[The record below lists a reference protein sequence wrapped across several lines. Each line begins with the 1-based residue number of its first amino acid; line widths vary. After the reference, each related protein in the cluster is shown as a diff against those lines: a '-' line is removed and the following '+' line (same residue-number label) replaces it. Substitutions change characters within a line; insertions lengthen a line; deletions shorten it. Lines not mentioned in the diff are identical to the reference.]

1 MLKKLRAKYYPE
13 NNEGLQTR
21 AREIYQ
27 NLCKEKNDNRVVN
40 DTKISQRKKNKSLLS
55 IDKNIL
61 E

>member
-1 MLKKLRAKYYPE
+1 MLKNLRAKYYPE

-27 NLCKEKNDNRVVN
+27 NLFEEKNRVVN